1 MEYLIYMWL
10 FCEQAVKSPSLE
22 YSHFVSLPLAI
33 HPELVDKLLNFQK
46 SILGSSN
53 AYQNENLDSDA
64 NGDTSEEKDKG
75 QESDR
80 GSDVAVK
87 LKVEDDNDH
96 VKVDNDHVKVDITNI
111 RRVSYPT
118 RASKPSGMKEAVYH
132 SSDVLSLITCSSHI
146 FFYSFDDSYYLRYNG
161 RWVFGCV
168 PSNYYIAYLTLCL

>member
-64 NGDTSEEKDKG
+64 NGDTS
-75 QESDR
+75 
-80 GSDVAVK
+80 AVK

-96 VKVDNDHVKVDITNI
+96 VKMDIANI
-111 RRVSYPT
+111 RRVSNPT

-146 FFYSFDDSYYLRYNG
+146 FFYLFDDSYYLRCNG
-161 RWVFGCV
+161 RKVGVW
-168 PSNYYIAYLTLCL
+168 LCS

>member
-64 NGDTSEEKDKG
+64 NGDTSEEEDKG

-96 VKVDNDHVKVDITNI
+96 VKMDITNI
-111 RRVSYPT
+111 RRVSNPT

-161 RWVFGCV
+161 RKVGVW
-168 PSNYYIAYLTLCL
+168 LCS